1 VHHFDFLKLK
11 KIFKKCSVC
20 AFFDNLCGEEKIE
33 EERGRKEKKW

>member
-11 KIFKKCSVC
+11 KIFKKC
-20 AFFDNLCGEEKIE
+20 GEEKI